1 MSDIPPPKGGSGPA
15 ENSGPSQPVL
25 VSVIIPAHNAAGP
38 LELCLKSVAASDYPR
53 TEVIVVSDASTD
65 GTAEVAR
72 RNGVRVMVNDEP
84 CGAAYARNVGASV
97 AAGDILFFVDA
108 DVVLNADAISL
119 AAEALSS
126 GEADAVFGSYIA
138 ETRVRQFTAQFKNY
152 QHHFHHQ
159 VSYDYPVS
167 FWSGCGAV
175 TREVFTKLEGFD
187 VSLQFCEDIE
197 FGHALVEARYRVR
210 LLKDMQAEHLKEYGL
225 RRLVRSELVGRA
237 IPWTRLLRSKRS
249 RMGTLN
255 TNVNGVLSV
264 ALAGLVWSLGALA
277 VFNPI
282 LGIAA
287 LACLVFWSSLNLS
300 FLGFL
305 VRRRGILF
313 ALGALPL
320 LFLHYTICGLGYV
333 LGHLA
338 RRYPPKRTPAPQYA
352 FKEELKTGRA

>member
-1 MSDIPPPKGGSGPA
+1 MSDIPPPEGGSGPA
-15 ENSGPSQPVL
+15 EDSGPAEPVL
-25 VSVIIPAHNAAGP
+25 VSVIIPAFNAAGP
-38 LELCLKSVAASDYPR
+38 LELCLKSVAASDYPC

-65 GTAEVAR
+65 RTAEVAR
-72 RNGVRVMVNDEP
+72 RSGVRVMVNDEP

-108 DVVLNADAISL
+108 DVVLNPDAISL
-119 AAEALSS
+119 AVEALSS
-126 GEADAVFGSYIA
+126 GKADAVFGSYVA
-138 ETRVRQFTAQFKNY
+138 ETRIRQFTAQFKNY

-159 VSYDYPVS
+159 VSSDHPVS

-175 TREVFTKLEGFD
+175 KRAVFVKLEGFD
-187 VSLQFCEDIE
+187 VTLQFCEDIE
-197 FGHALVEARYRVR
+197 FGHALVEGGFRVQ

-225 RRLVRSELVGRA
+225 QRLIRSELAGRA
-237 IPWTRLLRSKRS
+237 IPWTRLIRSGRS

-264 ALAGLVWSLGALA
+264 ALAGLVWSLGPLA

-282 LGIAA
+282 LGLAA

-313 ALGALPL
+313 TLGALPL
-320 LFLHYTICGLGYV
+320 LFLHFTICGLGYV
-333 LGHLA
+333 LGHLSP
-338 RRYPPKRTPAPQYA
+338 RYPPKRTPAPQYA
-352 FKEELKTGRA
+352 FKEELKIGRA